1 MMRIP
6 KRYEDL
12 TVEQFQQ
19 LELLK
24 SEKLDKLD
32 MACKRLSI
40 LTGKSIDYIESLSP
54 SKVYDMLLGAA
65 FLINPINQF
74 PVAKSVRFGFHKF
87 KYIKEIHEYT
97 TAQQKDFTTILKNNG
112 NDYIKCLPE
121 LMAICHHEL
130 TLKGWVYNSD
140 NHFRNVEYFKKAKLR
155 DTLGA
160 VFFYSNCLKS
170 YKEIIEASLQTA
182 NKVIEELMTE
192 VQADSEFQ
200 TFLNNGV
207 GNTQSAYASKIVA

>member
-1 MMRIP
+1 MTIP

-24 SEKLDKLD
+24 TEKLDKLD

-54 SKVYDMLLGAA
+54 TKVYDMLLGAA

-74 PVAKSVRFGFHKF
+74 PIAKSVRFGFHKF
-87 KYIKEIHEYT
+87 RYIKEIHQYT

-130 TLKGWVYNSD
+130 TFKGWIYNSD
-140 NHFRNVEYFKKAKLR
+140 NHFRNVEYFKKSKLKH
-155 DTLGA
+155 TLGA
-160 VFFYSNCLKS
+160 VFFYSNCLKNYS
-170 YKEIIEASLQTA
+170 EIIEDCLQQA
-182 NKVIEELMTE
+182 DKVIQEMMTE
-192 VQADSEFQ
+192 VQGDLEFQ
-200 TFLNNGV
+200 TFLNSGD
-207 GNTQSAYASKIVA
+207 GNTASAFASKIVA

>member
-1 MMRIP
+1 MKIP

-19 LELLK
+19 LEYLK
-24 SEKLDKLD
+24 NEKLDKLD

-54 SKVYDMLLGAA
+54 KKVYDLLLDAV
-65 FLINPINQF
+65 FLIHPIVQF
-74 PVAKSVRFGFHKF
+74 PIKKSVRFGFHKF
-87 KYIKEIHEYT
+87 RYIKEIHQYT

-130 TLKGWVYNSD
+130 TLKGWLYNSD
-140 NHFRNVEYFKKAKLR
+140 NHFRNVELFKQSKLK
-155 DTLGA
+155 DSLGA
-160 VFFYSNCLKS
+160 VFFYSNCLKN
-170 YKEIIEASLQTA
+170 YKRGIEVCSLAAS
-182 NKVIEELMTE
+182 KVIEDLMTE
-192 VQADSEFQ
+192 VRDDLEFQ
-200 TFLNNGV
+200 IFLNNGDGSTV
-207 GNTQSAYASKIVA
+207 LASA

>member
-1 MMRIP
+1 MTIP

-24 SEKLDKLD
+24 TEKLDKLD

-54 SKVYDMLLGAA
+54 SKVYDMLLDAA

-74 PVAKSVRFGFHKF
+74 PIAKSVRFGLHKF
-87 KYIKEIHEYT
+87 RYIKEIHKYT

-112 NDYIKCLPE
+112 NNYIKCLPE

-140 NHFRNVEYFKKAKLR
+140 NHFRNVEYFKKSKLKH
-155 DTLGA
+155 TLGA
-160 VFFYSNCLKS
+160 VFFYSNCLKNYS
-170 YKEIIEASLQTA
+170 ETIEGCLQQA
-182 NKVIEELMTE
+182 DKVIQEAMMEIQDDL
-192 VQADSEFQ
+192 EFQ
-200 TFLNNGV
+200 TFLNNGDGSTALV
-207 GNTQSAYASKIVA
+207 SA

>member
-24 SEKLDKLD
+24 AEKLDKLD

-54 SKVYDMLLGAA
+54 SKVYDMLLDAA

-74 PVAKSVRFGFHKF
+74 PIAKSVRFGFHKF
-87 KYIKEIHEYT
+87 RYIKEIHQYT

-140 NHFRNVEYFKKAKLR
+140 NHFRNVEYFKKSKLKH
-155 DTLGA
+155 TLGA

-170 YKEIIEASLQTA
+170 YSETIEVCLQQA
-182 NKVIEELMTE
+182 DKVIQEAMTE
-192 VQADSEFQ
+192 IQGDSEFQ
-200 TFLNNGV
+200 IFLNSGV
-207 GNTQSAYASKIVA
+207 GSTQSAFV